1 MHNSMK
7 ATFSGTQSFIQDRVA
22 VELRFLSFVDGHRIY
37 IHVTLVIF
45 TSDPL
50 SLVDGLN
57 SIYSVKCFQGEA
69 IELLQTMGCC

>member
-1 MHNSMK
+1 MK
-7 ATFSGTQSFIQDRVA
+7 TTFSGTQSFIQEKVA
-22 VELRFLSFVDGHRIY
+22 AELRLLSFVGCHRIY

-57 SIYSVKCFQGEA
+57 AIYSVTCFQGE
-69 IELLQTMGCC
+69 GN